1 MSIQAFYTVL
11 NGIIAGQG
19 LGELAL
25 GAVNIALPF
34 NMVIIALSMLI
45 GVGGANIYSFYKG
58 KGDIDKVNNI
68 FCQCLVLFAII
79 GIDLNCAAASQ

>member
-45 GVGGANIYSFYKG
+45 GERGSLEHILSELCEWGRRFMQS
-58 KGDIDKVNNI
+58 DM
-68 FCQCLVLFAII
+68 Q
-79 GIDLNCAAASQ
+79 